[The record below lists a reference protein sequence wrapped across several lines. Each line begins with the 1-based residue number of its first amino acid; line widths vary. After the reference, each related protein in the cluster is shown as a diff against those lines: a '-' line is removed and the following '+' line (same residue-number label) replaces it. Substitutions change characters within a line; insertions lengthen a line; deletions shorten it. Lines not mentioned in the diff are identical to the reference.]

1 MLPRT
6 VYSSEHEIFRA
17 SVRRFVER
25 EIVPHHEQWERDG
38 VVSREVWRA
47 AGDNGL
53 LCCFVPPEYGGPGG
67 DFLHIAIV
75 TEELARVEA
84 SGPAFHLHSG
94 IVAPYVFQYGTEAQ
108 KQAYLPGM
116 CSGEIIGAIAMS
128 EPAAGSDLAGI
139 RTSARRDGD
148 AWTINGQKTF
158 ISNGQISDL
167 VITACKTD
175 PEAGAK
181 GISLFLVERD
191 DTGFERGRNLE
202 KIGWKAQDTSELF
215 YSNVEVAG
223 ERLLGE
229 ENRGFSYLM
238 DQLAQER
245 LIVAIR
251 AAATIEA
258 ALSATVAYTR
268 DREAFGKPLFAFQN
282 TRFKLAEVKTQAAVV
297 RTFIDRCMTLHMDGA
312 LDADDAAMAKLHATE
327 TMCAVL
333 DDCLQLFGGYGY
345 MWEFP
350 IARAWAGQR
359 VSRIAGGSSEIMK
372 EIIARTL

>member
-1 MLPRT
+1 MIPRT
-6 VYSSEHEIFRA
+6 IYSEDHEIFRH

-38 VVSREVWRA
+38 VVSREVWLA
-47 AGDNGL
+47 AGENGL

-94 IVAPYVFQYGTEAQ
+94 IVAPYILHYGSEEQ
-108 KQAYLPGM
+108 KQTYLPGM
-116 CSGEIIGAIAMS
+116 CAGELIGAIAMS
-128 EPAAGSDLAGI
+128 EPGAGSDLAGM
-139 RTSARRDGD
+139 RTSARRQGD
-148 AWTINGQKTF
+148 AYIVNGQKTF
-158 ISNGQISDL
+158 ISNGQLSDI

-175 PEAGAK
+175 PDAGAK
-181 GISLFLVERD
+181 GISLLLVQRD
-191 DTGFERGRNLE
+191 DPGFTRGRNLE

-215 YSNVEVAG
+215 FSDVQLAG

-229 ENRGFSYLM
+229 ENHGFRYLIE
-238 DQLAQER
+238 QLAQER

-251 AAATIEA
+251 AATTIET
-258 ALSATVAYTR
+258 ALAATVSYTKE
-268 DREAFGKPLFAFQN
+268 REAFGKPIFGFQN
-282 TRFKLAEVKTQAAVV
+282 TRFKLAEVKTRGAVV
-297 RTFIDRCMTLHMDGA
+297 RSFVDRCMEMHMA
-312 LDADDAAMAKLHATE
+312 QQLDADDAAMAKLFSTE
-327 TMCAVL
+327 TMCSVL

-372 EIIARTL
+372 EIISRTL